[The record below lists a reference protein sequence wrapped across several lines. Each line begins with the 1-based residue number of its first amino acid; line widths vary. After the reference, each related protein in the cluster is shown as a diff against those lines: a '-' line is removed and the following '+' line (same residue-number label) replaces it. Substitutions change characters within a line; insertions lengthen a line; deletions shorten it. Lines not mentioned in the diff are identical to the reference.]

1 MLRNLLQCLLG
12 EFAVGCNFPAK
23 YVQHWRPGSFIQL
36 QHVVPRCG
44 RSGAGR
50 VIVERS
56 HAGVG
61 RHDVLSGDGCFEIFG
76 GKLQQ
81 VILLLGPADLF
92 FNEILVVYI
101 RCANQGQIS
110 FIGNCKNDPTI
121 LPLEKIALVV
131 IWQS

>member
-1 MLRNLLQCLLG
+1 
-12 EFAVGCNFPAK
+12 
-23 YVQHWRPGSFIQL
+23 
-36 QHVVPRCG
+36 
-44 RSGAGR
+44 
-50 VIVERS
+50 
-56 HAGVG
+56 
-61 RHDVLSGDGCFEIFG
+61 
-76 GKLQQ
+76 LQQ